1 MAGGI
6 PPREIRSIE
15 RVFFDTNVVLDVPLH
30 RQPWVVQ
37 GSALWKAVAEGHI
50 AGYIAATTLTNIFS
64 LARRAKGLE
73 GAFEAVAVCL
83 DTFEVCGT
91 RVTC

>member
-1 MAGGI
+1 V
-6 PPREIRSIE
+6 ES
-15 RVFFDTNVVLDVPLH
+15 
-30 RQPWVVQ
+30 
-37 GSALWKAVAEGHI
+37 SALWKAVDEGHI
-50 AGYIAATTLTNIFS
+50 AGYIAATTLTNIFY

-83 DTFEVCGT
+83 DTFEVCET